1 MAPYGQV
8 VEARDGLSL
17 YFKLK
22 EGEKADLEVIS
33 SATLAWVETIRAAV
47 KEIDPSA
54 DVRVELV
61 DAEEG
66 SLRFNTLIDWL
77 GKKLED
83 SEKRPSRRWRVYR
96 LFLAFIIFV
105 PTVGIPTWDFYFGD
119 DRTELSEED
128 RALLKELVERAAVSH
143 SVEAPRRRFYRTL
156 ERDRTIE
163 GVGVAEGRDDPP
175 AVLIGSDRFAEMS
188 GLWAPEEDTETTR
201 TTRPVL
207 DVILIRP
214 ALVHTP
220 RSWTFKPDGLPEF
233 DAVMRDPRV
242 LNAIRSRGI
251 QERMREGIPMTIRL
265 EIRERRL
272 ADGTWHLVRG
282 GRSVIE
288 VISPPPD

>member
-1 MAPYGQV
+1 MAPYGHL
-8 VEARDGLSL
+8 VEASDGLSL

-22 EGEKADLEVIS
+22 DGEKADLEVIS
-33 SATLAWVETIRAAV
+33 SAALAWVETIRAAV

-77 GKKLED
+77 GKKLEETD
-83 SEKRPSRRWRVYR
+83 QRPSRRWRVYR

-119 DRTELSEED
+119 DKTELSEED

-163 GVGVAEGRDDPP
+163 GVGIAEGRDDPP
-175 AVLIGSDRFAEMS
+175 AVMILSDRFAEMS
-188 GLWAPEEDTETTR
+188 GLWAPEEDIETTR

-207 DVILIRP
+207 EVILIRP

-288 VISPPPD
+288 VISPSPD

>member
-1 MAPYGQV
+1 MAPYGQL
-8 VEARDGLSL
+8 VEADNGLSL

-33 SATLAWVETIRAAV
+33 SAALAWVETIRAAV

-77 GKKLED
+77 GNKLED
-83 SEKRPSRRWRVYR
+83 AEERPSRRWRVYR

-128 RALLKELVERAAVSH
+128 RALLAELVERAAVSH

-163 GVGVAEGRDDPP
+163 GVGIAESRDDPP
-175 AVLIGSDRFAEMS
+175 AVMILSDRFAEMS
-188 GLWAPEEDTETTR
+188 GLWAPEEDVETTR

-207 DVILIRP
+207 EVILIRP

-288 VISPPPD
+288 VISPSPD